1 MDYRQKVPKALTTP
15 LTMGGGSKKPVIF
28 NGVLAM
34 VGIFATGTF
43 FYIIFFIINQISLL
57 NFNYFIISNIS
68 FWMIWKPAP
77 SFIRKITLNIIKRS
91 KRMTI

>member
-28 NGVLAM
+28 NGVLATM

-43 FYIIFFIINQISLL
+43 FYIIFFIMLSIILHG
-57 NFNYFIISNIS
+57 FIVWATKKDPQWFEVLMRYLKNN
-68 FWMIWKPAP
+68 K
-77 SFIRKITLNIIKRS
+77 KYRS
-91 KRMTI
+91 